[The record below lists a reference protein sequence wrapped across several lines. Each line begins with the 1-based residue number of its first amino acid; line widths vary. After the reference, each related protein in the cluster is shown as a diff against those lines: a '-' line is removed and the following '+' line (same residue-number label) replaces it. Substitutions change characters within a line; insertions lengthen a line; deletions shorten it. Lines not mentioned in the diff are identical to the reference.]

1 MSTYTIESIV
11 GQEGWTGREGQGMVT
26 YELMLQGE
34 GQTVGLIKQATSP
47 PPSAGDTVDGFIE
60 SGSRGRRLKV
70 NRQNGAGSRS
80 STTGGGGYNDPK
92 TVARISR
99 SHSQEMALRL
109 IFASGDAATMDL
121 SNKDLV
127 GTYLNNVVK
136 PLVDWFDKDKAAAG
150 DAA

>member
-1 MSTYTIESIV
+1 
-11 GQEGWTGREGQGMVT
+11 MVT

-47 PPSAGDTVDGFIE
+47 PPSPGDTVDGYIE
-60 SGSRGRRLKV
+60 AGSKGRRLKV
-70 NRQNGAGSRS
+70 NRQNGGGGRS
-80 STTGGGGYNDPK
+80 SATGASNYNDPK

-121 SNKDLV
+121 SNKETV
-127 GTYLNNVVK
+127 GSYLNNVVK

-150 DAA
+150 ETAAGSA